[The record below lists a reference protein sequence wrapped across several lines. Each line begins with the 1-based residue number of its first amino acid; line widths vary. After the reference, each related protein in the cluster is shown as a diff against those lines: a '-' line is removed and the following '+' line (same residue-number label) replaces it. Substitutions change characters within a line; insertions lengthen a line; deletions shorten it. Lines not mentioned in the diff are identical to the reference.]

1 MLLHACV
8 FAPRERFRTL
18 ARTALPR
25 RQWRLTTVKRPER
38 FAAAMRIELVD
49 AALVDLGAAGALT
62 VVAPLARDMPL
73 IPFLGCAQFGVGD
86 AAMVARAAELGFAD
100 VLADGIDETVIAPLA
115 AALAFSRR
123 FAASLHDPPPALGL
137 TPGLQLSAW
146 RAIVATAGRTLS
158 TNDVAKRCRVSR
170 EHLSRTF
177 AAHGA
182 PTLKEAIDLVRLLSA
197 AQLAK
202 CPGYDLADV
211 ARLLGFTSPSQLS
224 RMARRV
230 LERGASSLPRLRGD
244 DLIRLW
250 ARTSGVAAA
259 NSRGT

>member
-1 MLLHACV
+1 
-8 FAPRERFRTL
+8 
-18 ARTALPR
+18 
-25 RQWRLTTVKRPER
+25 
-38 FAAAMRIELVD
+38 MRIDLVD

-73 IPFLGCAQFGVGD
+73 IPFLGSAPFGLGD
-86 AAMVARAAELGFAD
+86 AAMVARAAELGFAE
-100 VLADGIDETVIAPLA
+100 VLAEGVDESVIAPLA
-115 AALAFSRR
+115 AVLAFTSR
-123 FAASLHDPPPALGL
+123 FAASLHVPPSALGL
-137 TPGLQLSAW
+137 TAKLQLAAW
-146 RAIVATAGRTLS
+146 RAIVAGAGRTLS
-158 TNDVAKRCRVSR
+158 TNEVAKRCHVSR

-177 AAHGA
+177 AARDA

-202 CPGYDLADV
+202 CPAYDLADV

-230 LERGASSLPRLRGD
+230 LGRGATSLPRLRGD

-250 ARTSGVAAA
+250 ARTSGVVVA
-259 NSRGT
+259 NSQGT

>member
-1 MLLHACV
+1 
-8 FAPRERFRTL
+8 
-18 ARTALPR
+18 
-25 RQWRLTTVKRPER
+25 
-38 FAAAMRIELVD
+38 MRVDLVD

-86 AAMVARAAELGFAD
+86 AAMVGRAAELGFAE
-100 VLADGIDETVIAPLA
+100 VLAEGVDESVIAPLA
-115 AALAFSRR
+115 AVLSFTGR
-123 FAASLHDPPPALGL
+123 FAASMHDPPPALGL
-137 TPGLQLSAW
+137 TAELQLTAW
-146 RAIVATAGRTLS
+146 RAIVAGAGRTLS
-158 TNDVAKRCRVSR
+158 TNEVAKRCRVSR

-177 AAHGA
+177 AARDA

-202 CPGYDLADV
+202 CPAYDLADV

-230 LERGASSLPRLRGD
+230 LGRGATSLPRLRGD

-250 ARTSGVAAA
+250 ASTSGVAVAR
-259 NSRGT
+259 SQGT